1 MTDFGHR
8 WECWLGGFTDCMG
21 SRCGGWVVTQV
32 RCTREGFRCHV
43 GADRQ
48 SWSNDSARLLC
59 WLRCRSKKKMF
70 VEGTRA
76 RSPSSHGSREHHLQ
90 TPSSSSIPKTYIT
103 AIHRTISAYRTAH
116 AACTSDFPSISIPA
130 VSGPSLLHD
139 CAAICGD
146 WRLDDA
152 HRAGSCYVY
161 PGTRTSII
169 HA

>member
-1 MTDFGHR
+1 MRRLGCHAGTVYDGRIGMSR
-8 WECWLGGFTDCMG
+8 WCRQRM
-21 SRCGGWVVTQV
+21 VVRLLLFV
-32 RCTREGFRCHV
+32 RFARCHV
-43 GADRQ
+43 IYGR
-48 SWSNDSARLLC
+48 
-59 WLRCRSKKKMF
+59 KTH
-70 VEGTRA
+70 VEGTGA
-76 RSPSSHGSREHHLQ
+76 RTSSSHGSRKHHLQ
-90 TPSSSSIPKTYIT
+90 TPSSSSIPKTYIV

-161 PGTRTSII
+161 RGTRTTII